1 MAESRESRR
10 RPTIDFRLLL
20 HRESRDLTG
29 HLVELVSS
37 IKDGDPL
44 APVTVIGPT
53 VYANLNIRRDLA
65 RTGSA
70 NVRFMVLPRLS
81 ELLGSP
87 TLAAQGRRPLTP
99 IIESAIVRAVAGQAT
114 GVLSGLNSH
123 PSTIRSIRNTFRQLR
138 HATEEAL
145 ERLGSQDDLRREV
158 TRLYR
163 DFRERTQG
171 RYYDT
176 EDLAQ
181 AAAEAVRAGRA
192 AGLADLGFI
201 LFYHVRSMSPGERA
215 LVRALAELD
224 ACALVFG
231 LTGDPEADAPI
242 EDLAEALSLFMG
254 SPARLGPASDT
265 PPPAM
270 NAPGKHLLIAP
281 SPHEEVRWVIR
292 QLAHRAE
299 QGTPFHR
306 MAVLYGARAPYNTL
320 VSEELQ
326 LAGIAVSGPNAS
338 ALANTAVGRTLRGL
352 LALSGSEFKRHD
364 VMDWLMSCP
373 VETRGSHDKESHG
386 PSNWD
391 AISRKAGVVSGVSQ
405 WAERL
410 ERYASESQRSSVA
423 RERKGEFSEAQAA
436 QLMAEVRA
444 SRDLARFIRNLAS
457 DLEPPQPPP
466 RESNPGPTAVG
477 VAWEEYSDWVKRLLD
492 RYLVR
497 PERMP
502 GQEQAAF
509 DKVREILTGLASV
522 GDVQPSPT
530 LELFKETLG
539 EAIQAPIGHFGVT
552 GQGVFVGPIAAA
564 AAMNF
569 DIVHIVGMIEGA
581 VPSYTGDDPLIPD
594 RERQA
599 AGGAAEGLPLRQAR
613 LAEERHAYLSALA
626 SAPESILSFPRAD
639 PAGQRAHYPSRWFTE
654 QASAIEGSPAYASGL
669 WSLGNRD
676 WLTVIPSMEQ
686 SLLSVAGTAPA
697 DLHDYDMERLWQW
710 KRSGRRIGEHP
721 LASSGALAKSLA
733 LGRSRYAD
741 RSLTIW
747 DGNVSGAVERAGFAR
762 RLEESPLSPT
772 SLEQWAGCPFRYFL
786 SRVLGISALED
797 PEDILSISAMDK
809 GSLVHR
815 ILEEFIAAVRE
826 AGSMPHRGE
835 PWTAQ
840 HRETL
845 VRIAKANFQRAE
857 SEGKTGRAL
866 MWQLEQ
872 VDVLQD
878 LHTFLEAD
886 TSLRARSGLSPA
898 HLEAR
903 FGMDGNS
910 WPAPEL
916 ELDGLPPVRFRGIID
931 RVDSD
936 TTGNMLVMD
945 YKTGSSR
952 PYSGLKDDPTDRG
965 RHLQLAVYSLAARN
979 ASAAK
984 ASVQA
989 AYWFVSSRGRFEFAP
1004 PESPVDISDNDT
1016 MERFKEV
1023 VSVIVSGI
1031 KGGLFPA
1038 NPGPPSWGDFENCR
1052 FCDFKP
1058 LCPSRKDTLWA
1069 RKKGHP
1075 GLAGYLE
1082 LSGET
1087 TP

>member
-1 MAESRESRR
+1 MAESKDTRR
-10 RPTIDFRLLL
+10 SQTSDPRLLL
-20 HRESRDLTG
+20 RPESSGLTD
-29 HLVELVSS
+29 HLVKLVSS

-53 VYANLNIRRDLA
+53 VYANLNIRRELA
-65 RTGSA
+65 RSGSA

-87 TLAAQGRRPLTP
+87 TLAALGRRPLTS
-99 IIESAIVRAVAGQAT
+99 IVESAIVRAVASRAT
-114 GVLSGLNSH
+114 GVLSGLHSH
-123 PSTIRSIRNTFRQLR
+123 PSTIRSIRNTFRQMR
-138 HATEEAL
+138 HATDEAL
-145 ERLGSQDDLRREV
+145 ESLGNQDDLRREV
-158 TRLYR
+158 TSLYR
-163 DFRERTQG
+163 NFREQTQG

-181 AAAEAVRAGRA
+181 AAAEAVGSGRA

-201 LFYHVRSMSPGERA
+201 LFFQLRSLSPGERA
-215 LVRALAELD
+215 LVQALAESD
-224 ACALVFG
+224 ACAVLLG
-231 LTGDPEADAPI
+231 LTGDPEADGPI
-242 EDLAEALSLFMG
+242 EELAVALSPFLG
-254 SPARLGPASDT
+254 SPARPGSAGDT
-265 PPPAM
+265 PPHALY
-270 NAPGKHLLIAP
+270 APGKRLLIAP
-281 SPHEEVRWVIR
+281 GPHEEVRWVIR

-326 LAGIAVSGPNAS
+326 LAGIPVSGPNAS
-338 ALANTAVGRTLRGL
+338 ALADTAVGRTLRGL
-352 LALSGSEFKRHD
+352 LGLSGGEFKRHD

-373 VETRGSHDKESHG
+373 VQTRDSHDMEGHS

-391 AISRKAGVVSGVSQ
+391 AISRKAGVVSGVAQ
-405 WAERL
+405 WTERL
-410 ERYASESQRSSVA
+410 ERYASETQRSSLA
-423 RERKGEFSEAQAA
+423 RERKGEISEAQTA

-444 SRDLARFIRNLAS
+444 ARNLARFILNLAS
-457 DLEPPQPPP
+457 DLEPPQQPA
-466 RESNPGPTAVG
+466 RESSPVPTAVG
-477 VAWEEYSDWVKRLLD
+477 VAWEEYSNWVKRLLD

-502 GQEQAAF
+502 GHEQAAL
-509 DKVREILTGLASV
+509 DRVRDILTGLASV
-522 GDVQPSPT
+522 GEVQPSPT
-530 LELFKETLG
+530 LELFRETLV
-539 EAIQAPIGHFGVT
+539 EALQAPVGHFGVT

-564 AAMNF
+564 SAMNF

-594 RERQA
+594 RARQA
-599 AGGAAEGLPLRQAR
+599 AGGKAEGLPLRQAR
-613 LAEERHAYLSALA
+613 LAEDRHAFLSALA
-626 SAPESILSFPRAD
+626 SASEAVLSYPRAD

-654 QASAIEGSPAYASGL
+654 QASVIEDSPVYASGL

-676 WLTVIPSMEQ
+676 WLTIIPSMEQ
-686 SLLSVAGTAPA
+686 SLLSVAGAAPA
-697 DLHDYDMERLWQW
+697 DLHDYDVERLWQW
-710 KRSGRRIGEHP
+710 KRSGHRIGEHP

-733 LGRSRYAD
+733 LGRGRYAD
-741 RSLTIW
+741 RSLTAW

-797 PEDILSISAMDK
+797 PEDIFSISAMDK

-815 ILEEFIAAVRE
+815 ILEEFIAAVQE
-826 AGSMPHRGE
+826 AGSMPLRGE

-840 HRETL
+840 HRESL
-845 VRIAKANFQRAE
+845 VRIAKANFQLAE

-872 VDVLQD
+872 VDILHD
-878 LHTFLEAD
+878 LYTFLEAD
-886 TSLRARSGLSPA
+886 TSLRARYGLSPA
-898 HLEAR
+898 YLEAK
-903 FGMDGNS
+903 FGMDGDS

-936 TTGNMLVMD
+936 AKGDMLVMD
-945 YKTGSSR
+945 YKTGSSG
-952 PYSGLKDDPTDRG
+952 PYSGLKSDPTDGG

-979 ASAAK
+979 ASGAN
-984 ASVQA
+984 ASVRA

-1004 PESPVDISDNDT
+1004 PEDPVDISDRDT
-1016 MERFKEV
+1016 MDRFKEV

-1031 KGGLFPA
+1031 RGGLFPA
-1038 NPGPPSWGDFENCR
+1038 NPGPPSRGDFENCR
-1052 FCDFKP
+1052 FCDFKQ

-1069 RKKGHP
+1069 RKKDHP
-1075 GLAGYLE
+1075 GLAGYLK

-1087 TP
+1087 AP